1 MALSDI
7 ISKANNYIQSYA
19 QKAQNYISDYGWGS
33 GNTWNY
39 SSGGGSSSSSPSIKS
54 GLQSSGG
61 SSYSTGKS
69 YSGKSIG
76 DLLLPTAE
84 VTVNTNPDTSSDGW
98 FYADTNAGSKNSGN
112 DGWNYASSG
121 GGYYG
126 GSANNE
132 PSQSSYNGEYS
143 SPSPSVKSGLK
154 STQQTPAP
162 QQNLPEAIVEP
173 VASNIPTAQQQTT
186 NLQRSLLSQSAAD
199 DNSVNNTKSTLPGLD
214 KIFDENAIQRSIRQ
228 TINEV
233 SEQNTPTRTAGN
245 LGQERALTNWA
256 WRNTN
261 QPSLADRIMNLGV
274 SPAEAASDIPVDYG
288 SVVRQERLNPSIS
301 EFDEQQARRQALQQL
316 PPLSNADAMRFG
328 VQNTIANSER
338 PNLTID
344 DAINFMR
351 NDLGIS
357 GVNDFGIAGLEPE
370 AERAYALQLLEDG
383 VVPENPQ
390 PDFWQNLINNVSNS
404 LGSFG
409 NTESQKAITESAQ
422 TTAENRGSNGNYPVH
437 EKSDLEKRIIEGLYN
452 KTYPNIIA
460 AAKNTW
466 YDWQNFGKKT
476 DAYNQ
481 YKDNYLNSIGKSE
494 VELTNAE
501 RKQLD
506 IDANAYAEQQYPST
520 HTSPRQ
526 EQKNLAAIIEQ
537 REQQK
542 EFNSLPEAEVTVLN
556 SPNTGNNQNPE
567 NSQNQN
573 LSNIIGF
580 TDSNGQPVNNKFA
593 PLEKGYYSAGIN
605 NPSDLQYNGGIN
617 RSTGRLSTMVD
628 LKNNVT
634 NYDQLYNDYFSS
646 HYGDLYNRYKELGY
660 DDQRAMNTAR
670 DTAQRLAYQHIYDL
684 GYRAN
689 ENTPAAYIVPSLQEH
704 IAAMEKAT
712 GNNYYTNKASFDDRY
727 LNMVMGGIEGHD
739 DRLFDE
745 ITSEL
750 AGNAYANQTRGTNY
764 GTTPKITDLN
774 NPDNQASWNTALQ
787 AAMSGSLTKDQ
798 ILHLYDSQYSD
809 LVIPEE
815 TKKWLASDSTHSLQ
829 QMFLNMGKNGGRLE
843 VAKGTPE
850 EYRKAYEAFI
860 NANPALKLMRDN
872 NILSDDDIQMN
883 FFKGTNFEDSDD
895 DKNNKAY
902 GRSGG
907 YGRSSSSRGS
917 GGGGGRG
924 GSSYGS
930 SGSGSGSSSKAQ
942 STSRIHNIMKNW
954 TF

>member
-1 MALSDI
+1 MALSNI

-61 SSYSTGKS
+61 SSYSSGKS

-173 VASNIPTAQQQTT
+173 VSNSTPTVSQQTA
-186 NLQRSLLSQSAAD
+186 NLRNSLLSQSAAE
-199 DNSVNNTKSTLPGLD
+199 DNSVMKQKSPLPGLD
-214 KIFDENAIQRSIRQ
+214 TIFDENAIQRDIRRIMNDEVPNPDLSRSRGSIGRDK
-228 TINEV
+228 
-233 SEQNTPTRTAGN
+233 AYY
-245 LGQERALTNWA
+245 NWA
-256 WRNTN
+256 WKQNPNPYDRPTFLEKVNSYKRAMEFEG
-261 QPSLADRIMNLGV
+261 PGYSLPNNNNLQYSNG
-274 SPAEAASDIPVDYG
+274 
-288 SVVRQERLNPSIS
+288 QEHLNPSIS
-301 EFDEQQARRQALQQL
+301 EFDDQQALSDLILNREPEEMLFPDGTPPKPFTPNIGPAEIIGRTFDKAVEPLQDSQA
-316 PPLSNADAMRFG
+316 
-328 VQNTIANSER
+328 VQNLTGGKSLVELIGKPLVDIADRAYVNNPVNWPFRALGITPSQLFSTAQQSFDNNAIPLINRGFEKANNIVNSALDTATTVIPATARTGLNIAN
-338 PNLTID
+338 
-344 DAINFMR
+344 
-351 NDLGIS
+351 
-357 GVNDFGIAGLEPE
+357 E
-370 AERAYALQLLEDG
+370 AAVKPLLDSYLSS
-383 VVPENPQ
+383 VVPGYKSTTSLDSIISNV
-390 PDFWQNLINNVSNS
+390 QNEAQKYRDKMSSIFSGGQS
-404 LGSFG
+404 S
-409 NTESQKAITESAQ
+409 SQ
-422 TTAENRGSNGNYPVH
+422 
-437 EKSDLEKRIIEGLYN
+437 
-452 KTYPNIIA
+452 
-460 AAKNTW
+460 
-466 YDWQNFGKKT
+466 
-476 DAYNQ
+476 
-481 YKDNYLNSIGKSE
+481 
-494 VELTNAE
+494 
-501 RKQLD
+501 
-506 IDANAYAEQQYPST
+506 
-520 HTSPRQ
+520 
-526 EQKNLAAIIEQ
+526 
-537 REQQK
+537 
-542 EFNSLPEAEVTVLN
+542 
-556 SPNTGNNQNPE
+556 NTGNNQNQ
-567 NSQNQN
+567 NNQSQNQ
-573 LSNIIGF
+573 
-580 TDSNGQPVNNKFA
+580 
-593 PLEKGYYSAGIN
+593 
-605 NPSDLQYNGGIN
+605 N

-670 DTAQRLAYQHIYDL
+670 DTAQRMAYQHIYDL

-843 VAKGTPE
+843 IAEGTPE

-872 NILSDDDIQMN
+872 GVLSDDDIQMN
-883 FFKGTNFEDSDD
+883 FFKGANFEESDD

-907 YGRSSSSRGS
+907 YGRSSSSRG
-917 GGGGGRG
+917 GGGGGGG

-930 SGSGSGSSSKAQ
+930 GGSGSGSSTKTQ